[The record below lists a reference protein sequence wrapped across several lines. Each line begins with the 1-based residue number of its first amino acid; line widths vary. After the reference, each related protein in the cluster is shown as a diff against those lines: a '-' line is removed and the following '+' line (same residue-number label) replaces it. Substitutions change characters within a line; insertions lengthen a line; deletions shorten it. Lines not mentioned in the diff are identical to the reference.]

1 MLKVQKNSFTLFTP
15 GPTKIHNHIL
25 ELGSCQL
32 PYNRTEKF
40 SEFTYDIIKGLKY
53 VFQTTGDV
61 AILTASGTAAMEA
74 SVINFLNGEDRVLII
89 NGGSFGQRWV
99 DLCQL
104 YEIKYEEMGLNL
116 GEELSLTL
124 LTEKLKTTHFTTLMI
139 NAHETSTGVLY
150 DIEKIGKITRKEN
163 IFFIVDAIS
172 TICADPFFMDDWHVD
187 VALLSSQKA
196 LALPPGLSFIA
207 LNEQAKEKMIKCEVR
222 SLYFDLNNYLKNQE
236 RGQMPYTPAIGIF
249 LMLHQRLADIQEI
262 GLQAIINEHKDLANY
277 FRTKIETM
285 PLSIFSKASSNGLT
299 AVQCEKNID
308 ALDVVQQMD
317 SQFNTYLTSNGGE
330 LKNKVFRVSHM
341 GDQTKEEID
350 ILIKNLSTILSPNS
364 NLIHS

>member
-53 VFQTTGDV
+53 VFQTKGDV

-74 SVINFLNGEDRVLII
+74 SVINFLYKEERVLII
-89 NGGSFGQRWV
+89 NGGTFGQRWV
-99 DLCQL
+99 DLCQR
-104 YEIKYEEMGLNL
+104 YEINNEEIILKP

-124 LTEKLKTTHFTTLMI
+124 LADKLKSTRFTALII

-150 DIEKIGKITRKEN
+150 DIEKVGQITRKEN

-172 TICADPFFMDDWHVD
+172 TVCADPFFMDDWHVD

-207 LNEQAKEKMIKCEVR
+207 LNEQAKEKMAKCEVK
-222 SLYFDLNNYLKNQE
+222 SLYFDLNDYLKNQE

-262 GLQAIINEHKDLANY
+262 GLQTVINKHKDLANY

-299 AVQCEKNID
+299 TVQCLKNID

-317 SQFNTYLTSNGGE
+317 SQFNTYLTSNGGD

-350 ILIKNLSTILSPNS
+350 ILIKNLSTIFNQ
-364 NLIHS
+364 